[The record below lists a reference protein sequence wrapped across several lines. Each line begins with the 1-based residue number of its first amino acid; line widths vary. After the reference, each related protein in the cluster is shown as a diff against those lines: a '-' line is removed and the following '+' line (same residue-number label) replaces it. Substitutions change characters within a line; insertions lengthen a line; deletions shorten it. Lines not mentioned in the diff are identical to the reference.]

1 MSRAYQITEIVMNVS
16 HHWGSTEHTDTS
28 ASAEGSL
35 FKIQHEDEN
44 GIWTDVL
51 DAAGLLRTFATTEM
65 AWSCIETEF
74 RMDTYLAKYG
84 DRQHARVIRIF
95 RNDKVWREG

>member
-1 MSRAYQITEIVMNVS
+1 MKVS
-16 HHWGSTEHTDTS
+16 HHWGSHEHTGARAQTT
-28 ASAEGSL
+28 GSL
-35 FKIQHEDEN
+35 FKIQHEDKAGN
-44 GIWTDVL
+44 WTDVL
-51 DAAGLLRTFATTEM
+51 DAAGVMRTFETTEM

-95 RNDKVWREG
+95 RSDNEWREG